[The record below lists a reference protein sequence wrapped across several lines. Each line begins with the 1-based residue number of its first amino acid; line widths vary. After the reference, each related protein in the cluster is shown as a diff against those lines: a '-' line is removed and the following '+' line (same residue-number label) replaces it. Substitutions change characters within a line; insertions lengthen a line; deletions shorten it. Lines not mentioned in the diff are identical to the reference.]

1 MIEILLLSSILL
13 LQLFLILVIRT
24 SLKMFYSL
32 LELMSQVP
40 QLADFS
46 DTDTI
51 EEIVEK
57 ITYFEDTCL

>member
-40 QLADFS
+40 QLAAF
-46 DTDTI
+46 TDADDI
-51 EEIVEK
+51 EEVLEK
-57 ITYFEDTCL
+57 ITLFEDM

>member
-24 SLKMFYSL
+24 SLKMFYNL

-40 QLADFS
+40 QLANFS
-46 DTDTI
+46 DTDDI
-51 EEIVEK
+51 EEVLEK
-57 ITYFEDTCL
+57 ITLFEDM

>member
-57 ITYFEDTCL
+57 ITLFEDM

>member
-1 MIEILLLSSILL
+1 MIEILWLSSILL

-57 ITYFEDTCL
+57 ITLFEDM

>member
-24 SLKMFYSL
+24 SLKMFYNL
-32 LELMSQVP
+32 LELMSKVP
-40 QLADFS
+40 QLSDFTDADN
-46 DTDTI
+46 I

-57 ITYFEDTCL
+57 IVLFEDM

>member
-24 SLKMFYSL
+24 SLKMFYNL

-46 DTDTI
+46 DADDI
-51 EEIVEK
+51 EEVLEK
-57 ITYFEDTCL
+57 ITLFEDM

>member
-24 SLKMFYSL
+24 SLKMFYNL

-40 QLADFS
+40 QLSDFTDADN
-46 DTDTI
+46 I

-57 ITYFEDTCL
+57 IVLFEDM

>member
-24 SLKMFYSL
+24 SLKMFYNL

-46 DTDTI
+46 AADDI
-51 EEIVEK
+51 EEVLEK
-57 ITYFEDTCL
+57 ITLFEDM

>member
-24 SLKMFYSL
+24 SLKMFYNL

-57 ITYFEDTCL
+57 ITLFEDM